1 MSWSTVEPSWN
12 SVCCCDAKLLWRPNV
27 RVLKAVVSQAQ
38 EDKLSQKQWPRRTDF
53 TIKAPAT
60 PAEHPG
66 PAKHQCEYMWLR
78 YTVTLASVS
87 HYMLLALTMTAILHP
102 AVGKWESQNNS
113 RMTQCECV
121 FQVRIQTCLQPK
133 LPLGTRS

>member
-1 MSWSTVEPSWN
+1 M
-12 SVCCCDAKLLWRPNV
+12 CCCDAPLTSGRPNV
-27 RVLKAVVSQAQ
+27 RVLKPVVSQAQ
-38 EDKLSQKQWPRRTDF
+38 EDKLSQKQWPRGTDF
-53 TIKAPAT
+53 TIKASAT

-78 YTVTLASVS
+78 CIVTLASVS
-87 HYMLLALTMTAILHP
+87 HNMLLALTMTAILHP

-113 RMTQCECV
+113 RMTQCESV